1 MATRKVKRRVKE
13 AMGLTPSSR
22 DEAQQTT
29 SSGQPAQ
36 MSQGTL
42 QANLSDASG
51 TNQVSGSTLLL

>member
-13 AMGLTPSSR
+13 AMGNPSFR

-29 SSGQPAQ
+29 SSGQPEQ

-51 TNQVSGSTLLL
+51 TNQVSGGPLLL